1 MGKSCKEHIGQFL
14 AWWVDIV
21 RHTAI
26 WVVVLTVFFS
36 GIVLYYTI
44 GHLSINASTA
54 DMLSPTLAFRRN
66 LKEFK
71 QAFPQLQG
79 TMLIVIHGKTPD
91 LAQGATTTLA
101 NSLRKEPG
109 IFKTVYVPGGGR
121 FFERHGLLYLSP
133 KKLEDLA
140 DNLAK
145 IQPFL
150 GKLARDQNLR
160 GLFSMLTD
168 AVNAV
173 IDGKNIDL
181 TPLFHQIS
189 EAIEALLNHRHYDVS
204 WQELMHGGNV
214 DPDRLRRFIVVQ
226 PRVDYSHLLPAKAA
240 IREVRRLTRELH
252 LTKNYGINVGLTGEI
267 PLKYD
272 QWQSVRRGAKLASI
286 VSTILV
292 GAILFA
298 GLGSLWLVSVSLLS
312 LTIGL
317 IWTAGFACVAV
328 GHLNLI
334 SVTFAVLYIGLGVD
348 YAIHFCLHY
357 KELIQKG
364 NNHSEALAQTA
375 QNIGSSL
382 VLCAVTTAIG
392 FYAFVPTAFAG
403 MAELGIISGTGIFID
418 LFVSLT
424 VLPALLSLMPLS
436 PKVVIGTQS
445 PRHFRGL
452 FSSLTSRYARVIWI
466 GTLVLG
472 MGALL
477 LLPRV
482 SFDRN
487 TLDLRDPNSESVV
500 VLKKLLAN
508 SKTSPWSLNVLAPNF
523 KAATEYGARLDKLDP
538 VYKCVTLGDF
548 IPSHQAEKLDIIGDI
563 ALVIG
568 PELLE
573 MAHQPPSSPAE
584 QISAMHDF
592 SLSLEDYLKRGGNSP
607 LVRAARTLHTDLT
620 RLDSALNTQGQQTA
634 RMLKE
639 LNRSLLSSLPE
650 QLRLLQASLE
660 ADRITRDNLPKD
672 LVRRWVTRDGRY
684 RVEIF
689 PRENLLDSTALRR
702 FVVAVHSVLPNA
714 IGPPVIDLEAG
725 DAVVRAFQQASL
737 LSLFAITVLLLVLMR
752 PRSDTILVLL
762 PLLLAGAFTGAASV
776 LFDIPFNFANVIALP
791 LLLGVGV
798 DNGIHMVHRAHIMP
812 LDSQILHTS
821 TARAVVYSALTTIC
835 SFGSLILSTHRGIR
849 SMGQL
854 LTIGIAFTLIC
865 TLIVLPAL
873 LRSRQEANMEKR

>member
-1 MGKSCKEHIGQFL
+1 M
-14 AWWVDIV
+14 V
-21 RHTAI
+21 RRTAI
-26 WVVVLTVFFS
+26 WVVVLTLLFT
-36 GIVLYYTI
+36 GIVLYYTMA
-44 GHLSINASTA
+44 HLGIDASTA
-54 DMLSPTLAFRRN
+54 DMLSETLPFRRN
-66 LKEFK
+66 LKDFE

-91 LAQGATTTLA
+91 LAQGASTILA
-101 NSLRKEPG
+101 KSLRNETR
-109 IFKTVYVPGGGR
+109 IFKTVYVPGGGK
-121 FFERHGLLYLSP
+121 FFEKHALLYLSP

-150 GKLARDQNLR
+150 GKLTRNQDLK

-173 IDGKNIDL
+173 IDGEDIDL

-189 EAIEALLNHRHYDVS
+189 EAIEALLNHRQYQVS
-204 WQELMHGGNV
+204 WQELMQGGKL

-226 PRVDYSHLLPAKAA
+226 PRVDYSQLLPAKAA
-240 IREVRRLTRELH
+240 IREIRRLTRELH
-252 LTKNYGINVGLTGEI
+252 LTKDYGVNVGLTGKI
-267 PLKYD
+267 ALKYD

-298 GLGSLWLVSVSLLS
+298 GLGSSWLVLVSLLS
-312 LTIGL
+312 LAIGL
-317 IWTAGFACVAV
+317 IWTAGFASVAV

-364 NNHSEALAQTA
+364 NSHSEALVQTA

-382 VLCAVTTAIG
+382 VLCAITTALG

-403 MAELGIISGTGIFID
+403 MAELGIISGTGIFIN
-418 LFVSLT
+418 LFISLT
-424 VLPALLSLMPLS
+424 ILPALLSLMPLS
-436 PKVVIGTQS
+436 PKKTKPQA
-445 PRHFRGL
+445 PRHVSTL

-466 GTLVLG
+466 GTLALG
-472 MGALL
+472 IGALF

-482 SFDRN
+482 SFDWN
-487 TLDLRDPNSESVV
+487 TLDLRDPNNESVV
-500 VLKKLLAN
+500 ILKKLLSN
-508 SKTSPWSLNVLAPNF
+508 SKTSPWYLNVLAPNF
-523 KAATEYGARLDKLDP
+523 RAATEYGARLDKLDP
-538 VYKCVTLGDF
+538 VYKCITLGDF
-548 IPSHQAEKLDIIGDI
+548 IPSHQTEKLDIIENI
-563 ALVIG
+563 ALIIG
-568 PELLE
+568 PELLGKD
-573 MAHQPPSSPAE
+573 HQPPSSSAD
-584 QISAMHDF
+584 QISAMHNF
-592 SLSLEDYLKRGGNSP
+592 SLSLETYLKTGGNFP
-607 LVRAARTLHTDLT
+607 LVRAARTLHTDL
-620 RLDSALNTQGQQTA
+620 RHLYFALNTQGQQPA
-634 RMLKE
+634 HMLRG

-650 QLRLLQASLE
+650 QLRLLQVSLE
-660 ADRITRDNLPKD
+660 ADRITWDNLPKD
-672 LVRRWVTRDGRY
+672 LARRWVTRDGRY
-684 RVEIF
+684 RIEIF
-689 PRENLLDSTALRR
+689 PRENLLDSAALRR
-702 FVVAVHSVLPNA
+702 FVIAVHSVVPNA
-714 IGPPVIDLEAG
+714 IGLPVIDLEAG

-737 LSLFAITVLLLVLMR
+737 LSLFAITILLLILMR

-776 LFDIPFNFANVIALP
+776 LFDVPFNFANIIALP

-812 LDSQILHTS
+812 FLDGQILRTS
-821 TARAVVYSALTTIC
+821 TARAVVYSALTTIF

-854 LTIGIAFTLIC
+854 LTIGIVFILIC

-873 LRSRQEANMEKR
+873 LRSRQEATMKKR